1 MEYNFK
7 YSDTHTYFKDATG
20 PKENGASNSSRSGS
34 ASFSYSDSFEETCA
48 RYTKGYPKGTGL
60 AKELSLQLTPF
71 LRTVRGMK
79 RGFTP
84 QRYAGGNFILSNYV
98 RGIPEV
104 CSVMSPIVS
113 KKFASIIVN
122 NTASCGVEAET
133 LLRRGVVTLA
143 LADILQSNGYR
154 TSIKV
159 CFATGAGKNKL
170 SCIIDVKPFHQT
182 PDLDRLAF
190 FLADP
195 SAFRRLF
202 FSFLETK
209 LDARARRNM
218 QVDGGTYGHPVE
230 LPKTEIGDKDIYLGC
245 QDWHNQAWHTTDGAI
260 AWIKETLKR
269 YGIVFHG

>member
-1 MEYNFK
+1 
-7 YSDTHTYFKDATG
+7 
-20 PKENGASNSSRSGS
+20 
-34 ASFSYSDSFEETCA
+34 
-48 RYTKGYPKGTGL
+48 
-60 AKELSLQLTPF
+60 
-71 LRTVRGMK
+71 MK
-79 RGFTP
+79 RGFVP

-133 LLRRGVVTLA
+133 LLRRGVVALA

-159 CFATGAGKNKL
+159 AFATGAHGNKL

-182 PDLDRLAF
+182 ADLDRLAF
-190 FLADP
+190 YLADP

-202 FSFLETK
+202 FSWLETK
-209 LDARARRNM
+209 LDRKQRMDMA
-218 QVDGGTYGHPVE
+218 VDGGNYGHPIE
-230 LPKTEIGDKDIYLGC
+230 IPKNEIGEKDIYLGC
-245 QDWHNQAWHTTDGAI
+245 QDWHNQAWHTTEGAI
-260 AWIKETLKR
+260 AWIKEALKR
-269 YGIVFHG
+269 YGIAFHG

>member
-20 PKENGASNSSRSGS
+20 PKEQGASDSSRSGS
-34 ASFSYSDSFEETCA
+34 ASFALSDSFEQTCE
-48 RYTKGYPKGTGL
+48 RYTKGYPEGT
-60 AKELSLQLTPF
+60 AEARKLSLQLTPF
-71 LRTVRGMK
+71 LRTVQGMK

-98 RGIPEV
+98 RGIPEI
-104 CSVMSPIVS
+104 CNVMSPIVS

-122 NTASCGVEAET
+122 NTASCGVDAQT

-143 LADILQSNGYR
+143 LADILQSNGFR

-159 CFATGAGKNKL
+159 CFATGNSGHKL

-209 LDARARRNM
+209 LDAKGRRNM
-218 QVDGGTYGHPVE
+218 GVEGGGYGHPIE

-245 QDWHNQAWHTTDGAI
+245 QDWYNQAWHTTEGAI
-260 AWIKETLKR
+260 AWIKESLKR
-269 YGIVFHG
+269 YGIVFQG